1 MAWLGILVAQLEK
14 FFIGRASISEKVIP
28 LIVQDAFKNSL
39 DLFYLKYAI
48 EAQVSKQY
56 FGFNNKVGKGK
67 IQDIE
72 IAIPI
77 NKSVNIDLKKQK
89 ELAKKFMNLTKYQI

>member
-1 MAWLGILVAQLEK
+1 MEK

-28 LIVQDAFKNSL
+28 LIVQDAFKNSS

-56 FGFNNKVGKGK
+56 FGFNTKVGKGK
-67 IQDIE
+67 IQDIK
-72 IAIPI
+72 IVIPI
-77 NKSVNIDLKKQK
+77 NKSGNIDLKKQK
-89 ELAKKFMNLTKYQI
+89 ELAKKFMNFTKYQI